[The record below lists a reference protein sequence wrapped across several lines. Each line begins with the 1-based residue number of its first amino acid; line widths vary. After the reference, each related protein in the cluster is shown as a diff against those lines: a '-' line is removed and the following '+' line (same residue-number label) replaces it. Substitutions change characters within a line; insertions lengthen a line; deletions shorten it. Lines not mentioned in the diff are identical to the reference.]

1 MHELMNTTKEVFGK
15 IEKNGEQGQAAKNQ
29 AQENLKYDFWL
40 ASLLYIDSRKRIRVR
55 EMCGSA
61 QAVYELKEETLKNM
75 YLFTDTE
82 LQYLLESRK
91 KDLNRIWECFLAKNM
106 QLIPYSS
113 RAYPDK
119 LTHIAQPPYAIFCKG
134 AMPDARKS
142 VGIVGARM
150 CSEYGR
156 SIATKLGKLL
166 ADKDVQVISGMALGI
181 DSASHAGALQGKGST
196 FAVLGC
202 GCDVCYP
209 KNARNL
215 YENIQSSGGGILSE
229 YAPLTGLPEQK
240 SKRILTTGGHYAYLK
255 IAEGCDKHCTYCVIP
270 SLRGPYRSVPMEQ
283 LLAEAKDLVD
293 QGVQELILV
302 AQETTIYG
310 MDLYGEKSLHKLL
323 KELCKL
329 EDLVWIRVLY
339 CYPEEIYPELI
350 ETMKSEQKICHYLDL
365 PIQHASDTILKRMGR
380 RMTKAGLVGL
390 IQKLREEMP
399 DIVLRTTLITGFPG
413 ETEEDHNEVLDFVD
427 EMEFDR
433 LGVFT
438 YSREDGTPAAS
449 MPDQIDEEVK
459 AARRDR
465 IMELQQDISLDK
477 GENRVGTV
485 MDVVIEGK
493 VADEDAYIARSY
505 ADAPGVDGYV
515 FIQNVTADLM
525 SGTFVKV
532 YIKAAMEYDLIGELY
547 DEDDESA
554 E

>member
-61 QAVYELKEETLKNM
+61 QAVYELREETLKNM

-106 QLIPYSS
+106 RLLPYSS

-229 YAPLTGLPEQK
+229 YPPGRFGDALSEGCNALIGQGAGIIYDLDIFLENLGYLPEKEAETTKIKNISLAKTEQLVYCCLDLHPKHINYIIEETGLDLLTVLRDLGNL
-240 SKRILTTGGHYAYLK
+240 KR
-255 IAEGCDKHCTYCVIP
+255 
-270 SLRGPYRSVPMEQ
+270 YR
-283 LLAEAKDLVD
+283 L
-293 QGVQELILV
+293 VQETF
-302 AQETTIYG
+302 QNYFS
-310 MDLYGEKSLHKLL
+310 KS
-323 KELCKL
+323 
-329 EDLVWIRVLY
+329 I
-339 CYPEEIYPELI
+339 
-350 ETMKSEQKICHYLDL
+350 
-365 PIQHASDTILKRMGR
+365 
-380 RMTKAGLVGL
+380 
-390 IQKLREEMP
+390 
-399 DIVLRTTLITGFPG
+399 
-413 ETEEDHNEVLDFVD
+413 
-427 EMEFDR
+427 
-433 LGVFT
+433 
-438 YSREDGTPAAS
+438 
-449 MPDQIDEEVK
+449 
-459 AARRDR
+459 
-465 IMELQQDISLDK
+465 
-477 GENRVGTV
+477 
-485 MDVVIEGK
+485 
-493 VADEDAYIARSY
+493 
-505 ADAPGVDGYV
+505 
-515 FIQNVTADLM
+515 
-525 SGTFVKV
+525 
-532 YIKAAMEYDLIGELY
+532 
-547 DEDDESA
+547 
-554 E
+554 